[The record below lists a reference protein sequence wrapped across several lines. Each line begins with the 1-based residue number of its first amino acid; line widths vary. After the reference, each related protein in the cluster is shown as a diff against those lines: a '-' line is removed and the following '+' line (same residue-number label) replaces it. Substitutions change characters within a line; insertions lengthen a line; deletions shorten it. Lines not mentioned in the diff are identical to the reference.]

1 VKDID
6 LEAGQLG
13 DDLRDTLKRPR
24 RSGLDDD
31 VLSFDVAELVEPLPE
46 GLEEVHAGRGPA
58 GDRQVHHRG
67 SFVSVAP
74 RQRATRRGGLG

>member
-31 VLSFDVAELVEPLPE
+31 VLSSSWSPCRKASKRCTL
-46 GLEEVHAGRGPA
+46 AGVQPA
-58 GDRQVHHRG
+58 TDRYTTG
-67 SFVSVAP
+67 AVSSAL
-74 RQRATRRGGLG
+74 RLGRDRRGEEA